1 MKKLLAVFLAFSIIS
16 QNLVNV
22 AIGVYYHVNKTYI
35 SQQLCE
41 NRNNP
46 QMHCNGHC
54 YLSKQLQKAE
64 HGEKQSAQLIKEK
77 EEIIVNQSENLPGL
91 YYPACKVVVFHPVTS
106 SLYISFCPQSLI
118 KPPAAA

>member
-1 MKKLLAVFLAFSIIS
+1 MKKLLAILLAFSILS
-16 QNLVNV
+16 QNLMNV
-22 AIGVYYHVNKTYI
+22 AIGVYYHVNKEYI
-35 SQQLCE
+35 SKQLCE

-46 QMHCNGHC
+46 QIHCNGHC

-77 EEIIVNQSENLPGL
+77 EEIIANPSESLPGQ
-91 YYPACKVVVFHPVTS
+91 YFPTYTVHNFRAFNS
-106 SLYISFCPQSLI
+106 DLYISFSPHALI

>member
-1 MKKLLAVFLAFSIIS
+1 MKKLLAVLLAFSIIS

-22 AIGVYYHVNKTYI
+22 AIGIYYHVNKAYI

-41 NRNNP
+41 NRSNP

-77 EEIIVNQSENLPGL
+77 EEIVVNQSENLPGR
-91 YYPACKVVVFHPVTS
+91 YFPVVKVEVFRTLTS

-118 KPPAAA
+118 KPPATA

>member
-1 MKKLLAVFLAFSIIS
+1 MKKLLAILLAFSIIS

-22 AIGVYYHVNKTYI
+22 AIGIYYHVNKEYI
-35 SQQLCE
+35 SKQLCE

-46 QMHCNGHC
+46 QIHCNGHC

-77 EEIIVNQSENLPGL
+77 EELIADPSENLPVQ
-91 YYPACKVVVFHPVTS
+91 YFPAFTIHSFRALVS
-106 SLYISFCPQSLI
+106 DLYISFSPHSLI
-118 KPPAAA
+118 KPPATA

>member
-64 HGEKQSAQLIKEK
+64 HGEKQSAQLVKEK
-77 EEIIVNQSENLPGL
+77 EEIIVNQSENLPGQ
-91 YYPACKVVVFHPVTS
+91 YFPVFKVEVFHPVTS